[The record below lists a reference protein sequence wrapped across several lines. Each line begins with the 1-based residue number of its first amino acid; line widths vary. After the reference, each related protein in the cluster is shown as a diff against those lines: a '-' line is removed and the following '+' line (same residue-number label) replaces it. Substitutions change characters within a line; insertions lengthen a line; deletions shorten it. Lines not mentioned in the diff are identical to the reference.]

1 MERAI
6 DTKAVCLRPEAEADR
21 DFLFQVFASTREVEM
36 NLFDWDGPQ
45 KEAFLRQQFQAQ
57 YSHYHAHYAGADFN
71 IIECDGRSV
80 GRLCVNR
87 TGHEIR
93 IVDISLLPEFRGQGI
108 GTSLL
113 EEIFEEGTVSGFAVS
128 LHVEKHNP
136 AQSLYRRLG
145 FEIIEDQGI
154 YWLMLR
160 RSL

>member
-1 MERAI
+1 
-6 DTKAVCLRPEAEADR
+6 LRPEAEADR
-21 DFLFQVFASTREVEM
+21 DLLFRLFISTRELELSLV
-36 NLFDWDGPQ
+36 DWNDSQ

-57 YSHYHAHYAGADFN
+57 YRHYRAHYACADFN
-71 IIECDGRSV
+71 IIECDGHSV

-87 TGHEIR
+87 THEIR

-145 FEIIEDQGI
+145 FEILEDQGI

-160 RSL
+160 RIV